1 MRVLGLFPRL
11 DLLGGIEAV
20 GRLAVDAFPA
30 AGIPIETLCVDG
42 SSHGG
47 KLRALARAASLN
59 AAADIAL
66 VWHMGLAKLLPLLRT
81 RPKSEMVF
89 LHGVECWRPLSWLE
103 RRLLSRARCLL
114 TNSDHTWRRFVEI
127 NPDFGSHAHR
137 TVGLGLDL
145 AGPSRVVSEGPPAA
159 LIVGRMQRSEDY
171 KGHRELVEAWPLVRA
186 SIPDAELWIAGE
198 GDLRPVLES
207 LSSPGVRF
215 FGRVSEA
222 EKARLMHQARCF
234 AMPSRGE
241 GFGLVYLE
249 AMSAAR
255 PCLVGDSDAGREVV
269 QPPRA
274 GLAADPRDRDA
285 LASALCRLLRRGE
298 EWNQWSREAVEL
310 YRSRFTAAGFQRRLV
325 EAVKEAA

>member
-20 GRLAVDAFPA
+20 GRLAVEAFPA

-42 SSHGG
+42 ASRGG
-47 KLRALARAASLN
+47 KLKALASALSRN
-59 AAADIAL
+59 VTADTAL
-66 VWHMGLAKLLPLLRT
+66 VWHMGLAKLLPLLRVQ
-81 RPKSEMVF
+81 PKNAIVF
-89 LHGVECWRPLSWLE
+89 LHGVECWRPLSWFE
-103 RRLLSRARCLL
+103 RRLLSGARCLL
-114 TNSDHTWRRFVEI
+114 TNSDHTWRRFTEI
-127 NPDFGSHAHR
+127 NPDFVSHAHR

-145 AGPSRVVSEGPPAA
+145 ASPPPVESDAPPAA

-171 KGHRELVEAWPLVRA
+171 KGHRELVEAWPLVRV
-186 SIPDAELWIAGE
+186 SIPDAELWIAGD
-198 GDLRPVLES
+198 GDLRPELES
-207 LSSPGVRF
+207 LASSGVRF

-222 EKARLMHQARCF
+222 DKARLMHQARCF

-255 PCLVGDSDAGREVV
+255 PCLVGEGDAGCEVV
-269 QPPRA
+269 EPPRA
-274 GLAADPRDRDA
+274 GLAADPRDRAA
-285 LASALCRLLRRGE
+285 LAAALCRLLTRGE
-298 EWNQWSREAVEL
+298 EWNRWSREALDL